1 MSMWNS
7 ETTTKLLEL
16 VAREGSPGKRDL
28 ARDVLAGRHSL
39 RDLAYLSSG
48 PGDNASSMAPLLDRW
63 EKTSEQERGA
73 LVEGSDQ
80 AMDRIADKIRTIEI
94 DEPTPPEPTRPP
106 RRPRPEE
113 NDDDTFFADKQ
124 WFG

>member
-1 MSMWNS
+1 MWNS

-39 RDLAYLSSG
+39 RDLAYLSAG
-48 PGDNASSMAPLLDRW
+48 PGDTASGLSSLIDRW

-73 LVEGSDQ
+73 LVDGSDQ
-80 AMDRIADKIRTIEI
+80 AMDRIAGKIRAIEL
-94 DEPTPPEPTRPP
+94 DEPTPPEPTRQP
-106 RRPRPEE
+106 RRPRSEE
-113 NDDDTFFADKQ
+113 NDDDTFFAEKQ